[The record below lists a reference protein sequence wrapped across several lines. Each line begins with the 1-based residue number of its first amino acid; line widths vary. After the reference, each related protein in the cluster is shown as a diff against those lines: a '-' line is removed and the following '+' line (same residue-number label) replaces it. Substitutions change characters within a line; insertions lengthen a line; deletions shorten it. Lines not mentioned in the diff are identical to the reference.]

1 MSSALTPNST
11 RCGTAIIS
19 AVAPIHIITLEAWSV
34 IDRNSDVISLVPY
47 KSDRRVRFANG
58 TTGTTPKLWRIVAT
72 RCHDLC

>member
-1 MSSALTPNST
+1 M
-11 RCGTAIIS
+11 
-19 AVAPIHIITLEAWSV
+19 